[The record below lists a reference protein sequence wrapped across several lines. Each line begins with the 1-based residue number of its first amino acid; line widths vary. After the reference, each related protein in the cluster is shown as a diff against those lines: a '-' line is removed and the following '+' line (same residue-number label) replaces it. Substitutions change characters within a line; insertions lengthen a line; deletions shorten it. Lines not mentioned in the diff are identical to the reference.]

1 MPINHRVWLCVWQGK
16 CLPSRYF
23 RRIRHYT
30 VRGRLK
36 ALKISNDTFQ
46 GCQVWHYAPLSL
58 TRCLHLCPHQPQ
70 HTPHLRQAA
79 VAAALRQSQLL
90 EGQFGNCE
98 DQPPDPVPLCLRSL
112 SPKPSL
118 KNFPL
123 SFVKLPWLNLRSPF
137 FYSPNKRLIEI
148 FHGCFACLNT
158 RCKSCLAVYRG
169 KW

>member
-1 MPINHRVWLCVWQGK
+1 LSINAIVDGFPQRKSRHLFLLCATKQVPFDSDLIGAYGCGMFYAYLLIIGFGCVYDK
-16 CLPSRYF
+16 ENVF
-23 RRIRHYT
+23 RRYRHFT

-112 SPKPSL
+112 SL
-118 KNFPL
+118 QNPL
-123 SFVKLPWLNLRSPF
+123 
-137 FYSPNKRLIEI
+137 
-148 FHGCFACLNT
+148 
-158 RCKSCLAVYRG
+158 
-169 KW
+169 